1 MMDQRKIGIFI
12 ATCRKEKELTQE
24 QLGELLGVTNKSISK
39 WENGKSLPDPSL
51 YKPLCD
57 ILEINLIEL
66 FDGERIAEDKVVE
79 KADQV
84 IVGLVEDSHKYHT
97 VHLIAK
103 ICSYLFTILGITLIF
118 LPSLVSITQAEML
131 ISISIGLFLLLSSM
145 SIKFYFWGKSHDKK
159 IQYEGIGFCSGLTL
173 LLVALKLTGNIDWS
187 WLWVLSPIWG
197 CACLLVLIIV
207 ILFLAVYFKGKKD
220 QRQKKDEK

>member
-1 MMDQRKIGIFI
+1 M
-12 ATCRKEKELTQE
+12 
-24 QLGELLGVTNKSISK
+24 
-39 WENGKSLPDPSL
+39 
-51 YKPLCD
+51 
-57 ILEINLIEL
+57 
-66 FDGERIAEDKVVE
+66 E

-197 CACLLVLIIV
+197 FACLLVLIIV